1 MLEKALVPEDIPRN
15 FAEAWKHRD
24 AQALASLFVE
34 DADFIN
40 VTGIWWE
47 NRKDIQKA
55 HDFGFRIIF
64 KSSQLNVLQ
73 TKVRYLT
80 PEIATVHAKVE
91 VINQTNRKGE
101 LTLHKRNTLF
111 VFVAKKSKKQWLC
124 YSAQNSEILPGA
136 QTFLRKKDGTYEAVH
151 YGDSE
156 VDYKKDK
163 A

>member
-1 MLEKALVPEDIPRN
+1 MLKKALVPEDIPRN
-15 FAEAWKHRD
+15 FAEAWKQKD

-47 NRKDIQKA
+47 HRKDIQKA

-80 PEIATVHAKVE
+80 RGIATVHAKME
-91 VINQTNRKGE
+91 VIHQTNKKGE
-101 LTLHKRNTLF
+101 LTLHKRNTLV
-111 VFVAKKSKKQWLC
+111 VFVAKKSEKQWLC

-136 QTFLRKKDGTYEAVH
+136 QTFLRGEDGAYKAVR
-151 YGDSE
+151 YDDSE
-156 VDYKKDK
+156 VDDNRYED
-163 A
+163 